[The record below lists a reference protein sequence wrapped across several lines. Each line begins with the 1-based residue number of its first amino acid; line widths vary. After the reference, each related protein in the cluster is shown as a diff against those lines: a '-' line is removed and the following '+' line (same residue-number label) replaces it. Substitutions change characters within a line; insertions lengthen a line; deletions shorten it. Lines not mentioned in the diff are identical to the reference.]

1 VLTDSV
7 RFNDRKTLW
16 GLGFAATLILS
27 SLAWWFDGVPGWVWP
42 WLLLPLWLLT
52 FVQKT
57 RFEVGRRDAEQA
69 DDLQELEHGVSELVA
84 GLERHMGGMIETMRD
99 DLKQIQSLVAD
110 ATTTLQGAF
119 HGLNDRTGS
128 QSRLLGEMLAMLHD
142 KEDDGIAISGF
153 AVETDEVLRYFVDY
167 VVTTSANSMAMV
179 EHIDDMSTRMARA
192 DQLLNDVK
200 VIADQTNLLALNAA
214 IEAARAG
221 AAGSGFAVVADEV
234 RKLSRRSDRF
244 SDEIRVVIGES
255 MRSIE
260 AARVAIERLA
270 SQDMSFAIQ
279 AKVRVNDML
288 EKLTRMNQSVEVAID
303 TMSGISGEVDGLVA
317 EAVRSLQFEDIVTQL
332 AMYSERHLVR
342 MERIVASV
350 HDGIT
355 DLRVAESR
363 QPRDFLD
370 IVNRL
375 QRDIDS
381 YVATET
387 GHDRKPVG
395 QVSMHQG
402 DIELF

>member
-1 VLTDSV
+1 LD
-7 RFNDRKTLW
+7 DRKTLL

-27 SLAWWFDGVPGWVWP
+27 SLAWWFDGVPAWVWP
-42 WLLLPLWLLT
+42 WLLLPLWLLA
-52 FVQKT
+52 FVKT
-57 RFEVGRRDAEQA
+57 RRSEAARRDAQEA
-69 DDLQELEHGVSELVA
+69 DEVQELEHGVSGLVA
-84 GLERHMGGMIETMRD
+84 GLERHMGGMIATMRH
-99 DLKQIQSLVAD
+99 DLKQIQGLVAD
-110 ATTTLQGAF
+110 ATATLQGAF

-142 KEDDGIAISGF
+142 REDDVIAISGF

-244 SDEIRVVIGES
+244 SDEIRIVVGES

-350 HDGIT
+350 HEGIT
-355 DLRVAESR
+355 DLRDAESR
-363 QPRDFLD
+363 QPGDFLG

-375 QRDIDS
+375 QHDIDS

-387 GHDRKPVG
+387 GRDGKPVG